1 MKFDEDHKAGQLE
14 DFAELGI
21 DVRFREPKMA
31 AKDGSIR
38 SSYYPTLFGDDGF
51 ESTKYD
57 LLKRVERETR
67 VMPIKDL
74 DHYLTREA
82 QAIKKTEELASRP
95 VDPSYKPPYLRSKIA
110 FKDMCSHKKDP
121 ILIRT
126 RDGRCVV
133 VSVSVAE
140 IVIEIGIAIAIA
152 IVIVAIK
159 IIIAIVTS
167 QIMLVCTIRVV
178 EVLVHIRMYAFLHTF
193 AYTFV
198 DNCYLYYCCY
208 FLCIN

>member
-1 MKFDEDHKAGQLE
+1 MKFDEDHKAAQLD
-14 DFAELGI
+14 DFTELGI

-31 AKDGSIR
+31 VKDGSIR

-67 VMPIKDL
+67 VMPIKDI

-133 VSVSVAE
+133 VSV
-140 IVIEIGIAIAIA
+140 IVI
-152 IVIVAIK
+152 IVIVIV
-159 IIIAIVTS
+159 IITVIS
-167 QIMLVCTIRVV
+167 QIMLVCI
-178 EVLVHIRMYAFLHTF
+178 I
-193 AYTFV
+193 
-198 DNCYLYYCCY
+198 
-208 FLCIN
+208 

>member
-1 MKFDEDHKAGQLE
+1 VKFDEDHKAAQLE
-14 DFAELGI
+14 DFTELGI
-21 DVRFREPKMA
+21 DVRFREPKMSVKA
-31 AKDGSIR
+31 GSIR

-67 VMPIKDL
+67 VMPIKDI

-95 VDPSYKPPYLRSKIA
+95 VDPSYKPPFLRAKIA
-110 FKDMCSHKKDP
+110 FKDMCAHKKDP

-133 VSVSVAE
+133 VSVSGCVYSFSNYLF
-140 IVIEIGIAIAIA
+140 IFIHST
-152 IVIVAIK
+152 
-159 IIIAIVTS
+159 II
-167 QIMLVCTIRVV
+167 L
-178 EVLVHIRMYAFLHTF
+178 FF
-193 AYTFV
+193 
-198 DNCYLYYCCY
+198 
-208 FLCIN
+208 